1 MSTRPTILCLASYHK
16 GQRFLV
22 RCRPEGWSCIL
33 LTIES
38 LLGEDWP
45 RDQIDEVF
53 ALPSFA
59 DRPALLRAVSYLNRT
74 RDIQRIVG
82 LDDFDVEVAG
92 DLREH
97 LRLPGFNASTA
108 RRFRDKLAMRQT
120 ACDLGVRVPEFTGL
134 FYHPKVEDFLRRVPP
149 PWLLKPRSE
158 ASAAGIRKLHRPEE
172 VWSEI
177 ERLGDQQ
184 SFFLLEQFIEGD
196 LFHVDSLVHQ
206 GRVIFSEVNNYRRPL
221 LEVYQGGGIYATRTF
236 LRNHPLGDRLR
247 QMNER
252 VLTGF
257 GLPWGASHTE
267 FLLGKADGE
276 IYLVETSARVGGANT
291 AEMVEAATG
300 INLWSEWA
308 AIELR
313 GETYQLPPTKSDYA
327 GVVVSLAK
335 QEWPDSSPFDDPEVV
350 YRLKMKQ
357 HIGLVVAS
365 SSPQR
370 IEELLDDYRRR
381 IARDYTLVLPPA
393 DKVSH

>member
-1 MSTRPTILCLASYHK
+1 MRPVILCLASYHK
-16 GQRFLV
+16 GHRFLT
-22 RCRPEGWSCIL
+22 RCRSEGWSCIL

-38 LLGEDWP
+38 LLSEDWP
-45 RDQIDEVF
+45 RDEIDEVF

-59 DRPALLRAVSYLNRT
+59 DRPALFRAVSYLNRT
-74 RDIQRIVG
+74 RDIQRIAA

-97 LRLPGFNASTA
+97 LRLPGLNASTA

-120 ACDLGVRVPEFTGL
+120 ARDLGIRVPEFTGL
-134 FYHPKVEDFLRRVPP
+134 FHHPKVDEFLRRVPP

-158 ASAAGIRKLHRPEE
+158 ASAAGIRKLHQPAE
-172 VWSEI
+172 VWAEM

-184 SFFLLEQFIEGD
+184 SFFLLEQFIPGD
-196 LFHVDSLVHQ
+196 LYHVDSLVHQ
-206 GRVIFSEVNNYRRPL
+206 GRVIFAEVNGYRRPL
-221 LEVYQGGGIYATRTF
+221 LEVYQGGGIYATRTVP
-236 LRNHPLGDRLR
+236 RDQPLVDRLR
-247 QMNER
+247 QVNER

-267 FLLGKADGE
+267 FLVGSADGE
-276 IYLVETSARVGGANT
+276 VYLVETSARVGGANT

-313 GETYQLPPTKSDYA
+313 GDAYQLPPTKTDYA
-327 GVVVSLAK
+327 GVVVSLAR
-335 QEWPDSSPFDDPEVV
+335 QEWPDSSPFNDPEVV

-370 IEELLDDYRRR
+370 IEALLDAYSRR
-381 IARDYTLVLPPA
+381 IAQDYTMVLPPA